1 MKRIYLSIIAF
12 CMLALPCLHAVPAKP
27 GPIKVT
33 LPDGTVTTIFLHGD
47 EFFHWMTDS
56 KGTVVEWTPD
66 SYLRP
71 ATLDDSARE
80 EGRQKRRQS
89 IAELPSRAQRTV
101 KGTQRIPVFL
111 IQFKDKSFSI
121 DNPQEAFD
129 KLLNEEDYS
138 FNGATGSARDFY
150 LDNSNNLYNPV
161 FDVFAP
167 VTADESYLL
176 TLPDG
181 TDESY

>member
-71 ATLDDSARE
+71 ASLDESARE

-89 IAELPSRAQRTV
+89 VAELPSRAQRTV

-129 KLLNEEDYS
+129 KLLNELV
-138 FNGATGSARDFY
+138 FNFIRGI
-150 LDNSNNLYNPV
+150 
-161 FDVFAP
+161 
-167 VTADESYLL
+167 
-176 TLPDG
+176 
-181 TDESY
+181 